1 MTGLG
6 YWRSPGNEV
15 QVQVPVI
22 DGLGLGAVTGVPVHL
37 AAAGLGGGELDL
49 STIITRKGSVSAGA
63 WVGAAVEGAA
73 AAGLGEFGD

>member
-49 STIITRKGSVSAGA
+49 VPKPLEQRHDGRPARSAGRPCR
-63 WVGAAVEGAA
+63 
-73 AAGLGEFGD
+73 